1 MIAIRILAVTMGLLA
16 YGAAPGTGVRHA
28 RLVSSEPAADS
39 VMPAGLTWFRLV
51 FSEPITSDLSG
62 ASLVAS
68 DGRTTAL
75 ATAGDPR
82 DAHALV
88 APVPLLD
95 PGTYR
100 MDWRIVS
107 ADGHPVKGS
116 FSFRVGARTA
126 ADSARAM
133 QGPPPTAPQ
142 PTAPAGDATAVDPT
156 AGDATAGAG
165 IAGAPL
171 IPALLRGAGLG
182 ALMALAGL
190 LAFSSWIAPDAQH
203 GSRRLARGLAVAAPV
218 LLAGHLVAWLI
229 NVSPVHAL
237 DAGTALTTL
246 GTALGRMEALRVGLA
261 VLAFCALA
269 LVRRERLALGFAVAS
284 LIVSSAIGHP
294 AAIMP
299 AFAIPAKALHLLGV
313 ALWLGGLLWLVTAD
327 RSDPDGFLR
336 KAGRVS
342 TIALGAVI
350 VVAISGLIQTVLF
363 LPAIADIIRSAYG
376 IGVLAKVAGL
386 LVLVG
391 FGAHHRYRVMPRVA
405 DAPACVR
412 MARSVTREVAVMAA
426 VVLLGGVLA
435 YIPPPSGEAPDI
447 TRAVSR

>member
-1 MIAIRILAVTMGLLA
+1 MIAIRILALTMGLLA
-16 YGAAPGTGVRHA
+16 HGAAEGAGVRHA

-75 ATAGDPR
+75 ATAGDAR
-82 DAHALV
+82 DVHALV
-88 APVPLLD
+88 APVPPLD
-95 PGTYR
+95 AGTYR

-126 ADSARAM
+126 ADSVRAT
-133 QGPPPTAPQ
+133 QGTPPTAPQ
-142 PTAPAGDATAVDPT
+142 PIGT
-156 AGDATAGAG
+156 AGDATAGVG

-190 LAFSSWIAPDAQH
+190 LAFSSWIAPDPHH
-203 GSRRLARGLAVAAPV
+203 GSRRLALGLAVAAPV
-218 LLAGHLVAWLI
+218 LLAGHLIAWLI
-229 NVSPVHAL
+229 NVSPAQTL
-237 DAGTALTTL
+237 DAGTAITTL

-261 VLAFCALA
+261 ILACCALA
-269 LVRRERLALGFAVAS
+269 LVRRERLALVFATAS

-294 AAIMP
+294 AAIAP
-299 AFAIPAKALHLLGV
+299 ALAIPSKALHLLGV

-342 TIALGAVI
+342 SIALVAVI
-350 VVAISGLIQTVLF
+350 VVAASGLVQTVLF
-363 LPAIADIIRSAYG
+363 LPEIADIVRSAYG

-386 LVLVG
+386 LVLVLL
-391 FGAHHRYRVMPRVA
+391 GAHHRYRVMPRLV

-412 MARSVTREVAVMAA
+412 MARSVTREVAVMA
-426 VVLLGGVLA
+426 VIVLLGGMLA
-435 YIPPPSGEAPDI
+435 YIPPPSEEGPDPA
-447 TRAVSR
+447 RAVSR